1 MRRESIPDARPG
13 VARSEDN
20 REETVMS
27 VDVEKAAAMLMRD
40 HAAKRKFVPF
50 AKDYGAT
57 DLAGAYAIQAAYV
70 KRLEATLGR
79 RVGYKIGLTSKRM
92 QAMCGV
98 DHPNSG
104 VVFENRLHR
113 SGVGLSLSPLGRLG
127 IEFECCA
134 RLGTSLVPRGKPYT
148 LADVSAAVDAVC
160 PAFEVIDDRNSD
172 YPLDLLSL
180 VADNS
185 WNEGNVL
192 GEFVMTWPDLGSAKS
207 VLECNG
213 KVIDT
218 GKGSDVLGHPFEPLR
233 WLANNL
239 NELGQALNKGEIVL
253 TGSWVTTR
261 FPTAGERYRY
271 TIDGMGS
278 VEIALVA

>member
-1 MRRESIPDARPG
+1 MP
-13 VARSEDN
+13 VKT
-20 REETVMS
+20 EE
-27 VDVEKAAAMLMRD
+27 AAAALMRD
-40 HAAKRKFVPF
+40 HAARKKIVPF
-50 AKDYGAT
+50 ARDYGAT

-70 KRLEATLGR
+70 KRLEEKLGR

-92 QAMCGV
+92 QEMCGV

-104 VVFENRLHR
+104 VVFDKRLHK
-113 SGVGLSLSPLGRLG
+113 SGALLSLSSLGRLG

-134 RLGTSLVPRGKPYT
+134 RLGTSLAPRGKPYSLEEVT
-148 LADVSAAVDAVC
+148 VAVDAVC

-192 GEFVMTWPDLGSAKS
+192 GEFTGTWPDLGTATS

-213 KVIDT
+213 KVIDE

-239 NELGQALNKGEIVL
+239 NELGQTLKKGEIVL

-261 FPTAGERYRY
+261 FPKAGESYKY
-271 TIDGMGS
+271 TIRGVGS
-278 VEIALVA
+278 VEIALSA

>member
-1 MRRESIPDARPG
+1 M
-13 VARSEDN
+13 
-20 REETVMS
+20 TVRT
-27 VDVEKAAAMLMRD
+27 DEAAAALVRD
-40 HAAKRKFVPF
+40 HASMRRIVPF
-50 AKDYGAT
+50 ARDYGAT
-57 DLAGAYAIQAAYV
+57 DLEGAYAIQAAYV
-70 KRLEATLGR
+70 KRLDATHGR
-79 RVGYKIGLTSKRM
+79 RMGYKIGLTSKRM
-92 QAMCGV
+92 QEMCGV

-104 VVFENRLHR
+104 VVFESRLHR
-113 SGVGLSLSPLGRLG
+113 SGVPVSLSKLVHLG

-134 RLGTSLVPRGKPYT
+134 RLGTSLPSRGRPYD
-148 LADVSAAVDAVC
+148 LDEIAAVVDAVC

-192 GEFVMTWPDLGSAKS
+192 GEFKGTWPDLRAAKS

-213 KVIDT
+213 RVIDE

-233 WLANNL
+233 WLANDL
-239 NELGQALNKGEIVL
+239 CARGEMLKKGEIVL

-261 FPTAGERYRY
+261 FPSAGERYLYR
-271 TIDGMGS
+271 IEGIGS
-278 VEIALVA
+278 VEISITP

>member
-1 MRRESIPDARPG
+1 MNVRT
-13 VARSEDN
+13 
-20 REETVMS
+20 EE
-27 VDVEKAAAMLMRD
+27 AAAALIRD
-40 HAAKRKFVPF
+40 HAAKRKIVPF
-50 AKDYGAT
+50 ARDYGAT
-57 DLAGAYAIQAAYV
+57 DLAGAYAIQAAFV
-70 KRLEATLGR
+70 KRLDATLGR
-79 RVGYKIGLTSKRM
+79 RIGYKIGLTSKRM
-92 QAMCGV
+92 QEMCGV
-98 DHPNSG
+98 NHPNSG
-104 VVFENRLHR
+104 VVFESRLHK
-113 SGVGLSLSPLGRLG
+113 SGVVLSLSRLGRLG

-134 RLGTSLVPRGKPYT
+134 RLGTSLPPRGKPYT
-148 LADVSAAVDAVC
+148 LEEVAAAVDAVC

-192 GEFVMTWPDLGSAKS
+192 GEFKSTWPDLGEAKS

-213 KVIDT
+213 KVIDE

-239 NELGQALNKGEIVL
+239 NALGQTLKAGEIVL

-261 FPTAGERYRY
+261 FPKAGEHYTY
-271 TIDGMGS
+271 TIEGVGS
-278 VEIALVA
+278 VEITLTV

>member
-1 MRRESIPDARPG
+1 MQVRAEEAADAL
-13 VARSEDN
+13 V
-20 REETVMS
+20 
-27 VDVEKAAAMLMRD
+27 RD
-40 HAAKRKFVPF
+40 HAARSKIVPF
-50 AKDYGAT
+50 ARQYGAT
-57 DLAGAYAIQAAYV
+57 DLSGAYAIQAAYV
-70 KRLEATLGR
+70 KRLEAAFGR

-92 QAMCGV
+92 QEMCGV

-104 VVFENRLHR
+104 VIFEKRVHN
-113 SGVGLSLSPLGRLG
+113 SGVALSLARLGRLG

-134 RLGTSLVPRGKPYT
+134 RLGASLAPRGKPYT
-148 LADVSAAVDAVC
+148 LAEISAAVDAVC

-192 GEFVMTWPDLGSAKS
+192 GEFKNFWPDLGTATS
-207 VLECNG
+207 VLECDG
-213 KVIDT
+213 KAIDE

-233 WLANNL
+233 WIANNL
-239 NELGQALNKGEIVL
+239 NELGQTLNKGEIVL

-261 FPTAGERYRY
+261 FPKAGQHYKY
-271 TIDGMGS
+271 TIKGVGS
-278 VEIALVA
+278 VEVTLTP

>member
-1 MRRESIPDARPG
+1 MTLRT
-13 VARSEDN
+13 
-20 REETVMS
+20 EE
-27 VDVEKAAAMLMRD
+27 AAGALMRD
-40 HAAKRKFVPF
+40 HAAKMKIVPF
-50 AKDYGAT
+50 ARDYGAI

-70 KRLEATLGR
+70 KRLEEKLGR

-92 QAMCGV
+92 QEMCGV

-104 VVFENRLHR
+104 VVFEQRVLK
-113 SGVGLSLSPLGRLG
+113 SGATLSLSKLGRLG

-134 RLGTSLVPRGKPYT
+134 RLGKPLAPRGTPYT
-148 LADVSAAVDAVC
+148 LEDVAAAVDAVC

-192 GEFVMTWPDLGSAKS
+192 GEFTSSWPELDKTKS

-213 KVIDT
+213 KVIDE
-218 GKGSDVLGHPFEPLR
+218 GQGSDVLGHPFEPLR

-239 NELGQALNKGEIVL
+239 NELGQTLKAGEIVL
-253 TGSWVTTR
+253 TGSWVRTR
-261 FPTAGERYRY
+261 FPQAGEHYRY
-271 TIDGMGS
+271 TIVGVGS
-278 VEIALVA
+278 VEVSLAQ

>member
-1 MRRESIPDARPG
+1 MVVRA
-13 VARSEDN
+13 
-20 REETVMS
+20 EE
-27 VDVEKAAAMLMRD
+27 AAAALMRD
-40 HAAKRKFVPF
+40 HAAKRKIVPF
-50 AKDYGAT
+50 ARDYGAT
-57 DLAGAYAIQAAYV
+57 DLAGAYAIQGAYV
-70 KRLEATLGR
+70 KRLEAILGR

-113 SGVGLSLSPLGRLG
+113 SGVELSLSRLGRLG

-134 RLGTSLVPRGKPYT
+134 RLGTSLTPRGTPYT
-148 LADVSAAVDAVC
+148 LADVSAAVVAVC

-192 GEFVMTWPDLGSAKS
+192 GEFSTTWPDLGTAKS

-213 KVIDT
+213 KVIDE
-218 GKGSDVLGHPFEPLR
+218 GKGADVLGHPFEPLR

-239 NELGQALNKGEIVL
+239 NQLGQTLKEGEIVL

-261 FPTAGERYRY
+261 FPKAGEHYRY
-271 TIDGMGS
+271 TIEGVGS
-278 VEIALVA
+278 VELTLSA

>member
-1 MRRESIPDARPG
+1 MNVRT
-13 VARSEDN
+13 
-20 REETVMS
+20 EE
-27 VDVEKAAAMLMRD
+27 AATALVRD
-40 HAAKRKFVPF
+40 HAARSKIVPF
-50 AKDYGAT
+50 ARDFGAT
-57 DLAGAYAIQAAYV
+57 DLAGAYAIQAAFV
-70 KRLEATLGR
+70 NRLEATLGR

-98 DHPNSG
+98 NHPNSG
-104 VVFENRLHR
+104 VIFESRVHK
-113 SGVGLSLSPLGRLG
+113 SGVVLSLSRLGRLG
-127 IEFECCA
+127 IEFECCV
-134 RLGTSLVPRGKPYT
+134 RLGNSLPPLGKPYT
-148 LADVSAAVDAVC
+148 IEEVAAAVDAVC

-192 GEFVMTWPDLGSAKS
+192 GEFKGTWPDLGTARS

-213 KVIDT
+213 EVIDE

-239 NELGQALNKGEIVL
+239 NAEERMLNKGEIVL

-261 FPTAGERYRY
+261 FPKAGERYKY
-271 TIDGMGS
+271 TIEGVGS
-278 VEIALVA
+278 VEVTLAK

>member
-1 MRRESIPDARPG
+1 
-13 VARSEDN
+13 V
-20 REETVMS
+20 
-27 VDVEKAAAMLMRD
+27 RD
-40 HAAKRKFVPF
+40 HAGKRKIVPF
-50 AKDYGAT
+50 ARDYGAT
-57 DLAGAYAIQAAYV
+57 DLEGAYAIQAAYV
-70 KRLEATLGR
+70 KKLDATHGR

-92 QAMCGV
+92 QEMCGV

-104 VVFENRLHR
+104 VVFESRLHK
-113 SGVGLSLSPLGRLG
+113 SGVTLSLSKLVHLG

-134 RLGTSLVPRGKPYT
+134 RLGTSLPPRTRPYHMDEV
-148 LADVSAAVDAVC
+148 AAAVDAVC

-192 GEFVMTWPDLGSAKS
+192 G
-207 VLECNG
+207 
-213 KVIDT
+213 
-218 GKGSDVLGHPFEPLR
+218 HPFEPLR

-239 NELGQALNKGEIVL
+239 SARGETLKKGEIVL

-261 FPTAGERYRY
+261 FPKAGEHYKY
-271 TIDGMGS
+271 TIEGVGS
-278 VEIALVA
+278 VEIYLAA

>member
-1 MRRESIPDARPG
+1 MKVRTEEAADA
-13 VARSEDN
+13 
-20 REETVMS
+20 
-27 VDVEKAAAMLMRD
+27 LMRD
-40 HAAKRKFVPF
+40 HAAKRKIVPF
-50 AKDYGAT
+50 ARDYGAT

-92 QAMCGV
+92 QEMCGV
-98 DHPNSG
+98 NHPNSG
-104 VVFENRLHR
+104 VVFENRLHK
-113 SGVGLSLSPLGRLG
+113 SGVALSLSRLGRLG

-134 RLGTSLVPRGKPYT
+134 RLGTSLPPRGKPYM
-148 LADVSAAVDAVC
+148 LEEVAAAVDAVC
-160 PAFEVIDDRNSD
+160 PAFEIIDDRNSD

-192 GEFVMTWPDLGSAKS
+192 GEFKSTWPDLGTAKS

-213 KVIDT
+213 KVIDA

-239 NELGQALNKGEIVL
+239 NELGQTLKAGEIVL

-261 FPTAGERYRY
+261 FPKAGEQYRY
-271 TIDGMGS
+271 TIEGIGT
-278 VEIALVA
+278 VEISITP

>member
-1 MRRESIPDARPG
+1 MRGRVSPG
-13 VARSEDN
+13 QKTT
-20 REETVMS
+20 REEFMMS
-27 VDVEKAAAMLMRD
+27 VDVEKAAAMLVRD
-40 HAAKRKFVPF
+40 HEQKRKIVPF
-50 AKDYGAT
+50 ARDYGAT

-92 QAMCGV
+92 QEMCGV
-98 DHPNSG
+98 NHPNSG
-104 VVFENRLHR
+104 VVFENRLHK
-113 SGVGLSLSPLGRLG
+113 SGVVLSLSRLGRLG

-134 RLGTSLVPRGKPYT
+134 RLGTSLTPRGKAYT
-148 LADVSAAVDAVC
+148 LEEVAAAVDAVC
-160 PAFEVIDDRNSD
+160 PAFEVIDDRNSN

-192 GEFVMTWPDLGSAKS
+192 GEFKSTWPDLGTATS

-213 KVIDT
+213 KVIDE

-233 WLANNL
+233 WLANYL
-239 NELGQALNKGEIVL
+239 NELGRMLNKGEIVL

-261 FPTAGERYRY
+261 FPKAGEHYKY
-271 TIDGMGS
+271 TINGVGS
-278 VEIALVA
+278 VEITLAA

>member
-1 MRRESIPDARPG
+1 MTVRA
-13 VARSEDN
+13 
-20 REETVMS
+20 EE
-27 VDVEKAAAMLMRD
+27 AAEALVRD
-40 HAAKRKFVPF
+40 HAAKRKIVPF
-50 AKDYGAT
+50 ARDYGAT

-70 KRLEATLGR
+70 KRLETSLGR

-104 VVFENRLHR
+104 VVFEKRVLE
-113 SGVGLSLSPLGRLG
+113 SGVTLPLSKLGRLG
-127 IEFECCA
+127 IEFECCS
-134 RLGTSLVPRGKPYT
+134 RLGGPLAPRGKPWT
-148 LADVSAAVDAVC
+148 LDEVSAAVDAVC

-192 GEFVMTWPDLGSAKS
+192 GEFVTGWPDLGTATS

-213 KVIDT
+213 EVVDE
-218 GKGSDVLGHPFEPLR
+218 GKGSDVLGHPLEPLR

-239 NELGQALNKGEIVL
+239 NELGQTLGKGEIVM

-261 FPTAGERYRY
+261 FPKAGEHYKY
-271 TIDGMGS
+271 TIDGVGS
-278 VEIALVA
+278 VEITLVA

>member
-1 MRRESIPDARPG
+1 MTVRA
-13 VARSEDN
+13 
-20 REETVMS
+20 EE
-27 VDVEKAAAMLMRD
+27 AANALMRD
-40 HAAKRKFVPF
+40 HAQKRKIVPF
-50 AKDYGAT
+50 ARQFGAT
-57 DLAGAYAIQAAYV
+57 SIEDAYAIQAAYV
-70 KRLEATLGR
+70 KQLEPGLGS

-92 QAMCGV
+92 QEMCGV
-98 DHPNSG
+98 NHPNSG
-104 VVFENRLHR
+104 VVFEKRLHK
-113 SGVGLSLSPLGRLG
+113 SGAMLSLSKLLRLG

-134 RLGTSLVPRGKPYT
+134 RLGTSLPPRGKPYS
-148 LADVSAAVDAVC
+148 LDEVAAAVEAVC

-180 VADNS
+180 IADNS

-192 GEFVMTWPDLGSAKS
+192 GDFKSTWPDLGAAKS

-213 KVIDT
+213 RVIDE

-239 NELGQALNKGEIVL
+239 NEHGHALKADEVVL

-261 FPTAGERYRY
+261 FPKAGEHYRY
-271 TIDGMGS
+271 TIEGVGS
-278 VEIALVA
+278 VEITLAA

>member
-1 MRRESIPDARPG
+1 MT
-13 VARSEDN
+13 VRSE
-20 REETVMS
+20 E
-27 VDVEKAAAMLMRD
+27 AAAALVRD
-40 HAAKRKFVPF
+40 HAGKRKIVPF
-50 AKDYGAT
+50 ARDYGAT
-57 DLAGAYAIQAAYV
+57 DLDGAYAIQAAYV
-70 KRLEATLGR
+70 KKLDATHGR
-79 RVGYKIGLTSKRM
+79 RAGYKIGLTSKRM
-92 QAMCGV
+92 QEMCGV

-104 VVFENRLHR
+104 VVFESRLHK
-113 SGVGLSLSPLGRLG
+113 SGVTLSLSKLVHLG

-134 RLGTSLVPRGKPYT
+134 RLGASLPPRTRPYHMDEV
-148 LADVSAAVDAVC
+148 AAAVDAVC

-192 GEFVMTWPDLGSAKS
+192 GEFKSTWPDLGKAKS

-213 KVIDT
+213 RVIDE

-239 NELGQALNKGEIVL
+239 SARGETLKKGEIVL

-261 FPTAGERYRY
+261 FPKAGEHYKY
-271 TIDGMGS
+271 SIEGVGS
-278 VEIALVA
+278 VEVRLSA

>member
-1 MRRESIPDARPG
+1 MTLRT
-13 VARSEDN
+13 
-20 REETVMS
+20 EE
-27 VDVEKAAAMLMRD
+27 AAAALMRD
-40 HAAKRKFVPF
+40 HAAKNKIVPF
-50 AKDYGAT
+50 ARDYGAT

-70 KRLEATLGR
+70 KRLEEKLGR

-92 QAMCGV
+92 QEMCGV

-104 VVFENRLHR
+104 VVFEQRVLK
-113 SGVGLSLSPLGRLG
+113 SGATLSLSNLGRLG

-134 RLGTSLVPRGKPYT
+134 RLGKPLAPRGRPYT
-148 LADVSAAVDAVC
+148 LDDVAAAVDAVC

-192 GEFVMTWPDLGSAKS
+192 GEFTSSWPELDKTKS
-207 VLECNG
+207 VLECDG
-213 KVIDT
+213 KVIDE
-218 GKGSDVLGHPFEPLR
+218 GRGSDVLGHPFEPLR

-239 NELGQALNKGEIVL
+239 NELGQTLRAGEIVL
-253 TGSWVTTR
+253 TGSWVRTR
-261 FPTAGERYRY
+261 FPQAGEHYRY
-271 TIDGMGS
+271 TIAGVGS
-278 VEIALVA
+278 VEVSLAK

>member
-1 MRRESIPDARPG
+1 MKVRTEEAADA
-13 VARSEDN
+13 
-20 REETVMS
+20 
-27 VDVEKAAAMLMRD
+27 LMRD
-40 HAAKRKFVPF
+40 HAAKRKIVPF
-50 AKDYGAT
+50 ARDYGAT

-70 KRLEATLGR
+70 KRLEASLGR

-92 QAMCGV
+92 QEMCGV
-98 DHPNSG
+98 NHPNSG
-104 VVFENRLHR
+104 VVFEKRLHK
-113 SGVGLSLSPLGRLG
+113 SGVVIALSRLGRLG

-134 RLGTSLVPRGKPYT
+134 RMGTSLARRAQPYT
-148 LADVSAAVDAVC
+148 LEEVSAAVEAVC

-192 GEFVMTWPDLGSAKS
+192 GEFKSTWPDLGTAKS

-213 KVIDT
+213 KVIDE

-239 NELGQALNKGEIVL
+239 NELGQTLKAGEIVL

-261 FPTAGERYRY
+261 FPKAGERYRY
-271 TIDGMGS
+271 TIGGIGA
-278 VEIALVA
+278 VELSITA

>member
-1 MRRESIPDARPG
+1 
-13 VARSEDN
+13 
-20 REETVMS
+20 MS
-27 VDVEKAAAMLMRD
+27 VDVEKAAAMLVRD
-40 HAAKRKFVPF
+40 HAQKRRIVPF
-50 AKDYGAT
+50 ARDYGAT
-57 DLAGAYAIQAAYV
+57 DLAGAYAIQAAFV

-79 RVGYKIGLTSKRM
+79 RVGYKIGLTSRRM
-92 QAMCGV
+92 QEMCGV
-98 DHPNSG
+98 NHPNSG
-104 VVFENRLHR
+104 VVFEKRLHN
-113 SGVGLSLSPLGRLG
+113 SGVVLALSRLGRLG

-134 RLGTSLVPRGKPYT
+134 RMGTSLAPRAQPYT
-148 LADVSAAVDAVC
+148 LEEVSAAVEAVC

-192 GEFVMTWPDLGSAKS
+192 GEFKSTWSDLGTAKS

-213 KVIDT
+213 KVIDE

-239 NELGQALNKGEIVL
+239 NELGQTLKAGEIVL

-261 FPTAGERYRY
+261 FPKAGERYRY
-271 TIDGMGS
+271 TIEGIGA
-278 VEIALVA
+278 VELSITA

>member
-1 MRRESIPDARPG
+1 MT
-13 VARSEDN
+13 VRSE
-20 REETVMS
+20 E
-27 VDVEKAAAMLMRD
+27 AAAALVRD
-40 HAAKRKFVPF
+40 HAAKRKIVPF
-50 AKDYGAT
+50 ARDYGAT
-57 DLAGAYAIQAAYV
+57 DLESAYAIQAAYV
-70 KRLEATLGR
+70 KKLDATHGR

-92 QAMCGV
+92 QEMCGV

-104 VVFENRLHR
+104 VVFESRVHK
-113 SGVGLSLSPLGRLG
+113 SGVTLSLSKLVHLG

-134 RLGTSLVPRGKPYT
+134 RLGISLPPRTRPYHMDEV
-148 LADVSAAVDAVC
+148 AAAVDAVC

-192 GEFVMTWPDLGSAKS
+192 GEFKSTWPDLAAARSK
-207 VLECNG
+207 LECNG
-213 KVIDT
+213 KVIDE

-233 WLANNL
+233 WFANHL
-239 NELGQALNKGEIVL
+239 NTQGQTLMAGEIVL

-261 FPTAGERYRY
+261 FPKAGEHYRY
-271 TIDGMGS
+271 TIEGVGS
-278 VEIALVA
+278 VEAGIGV